1 MLKIS
6 CIFALEFG
14 TENVLLLT
22 SPGVKASKDTRLS
35 CSFVPALF
43 LAPNHFKMVWG

>member
-43 LAPNHFKMVWG
+43 FSPKSF